1 MRTPKFTDLHK
12 YPISG
17 YMSAAATDISRVF
30 ARERKRLAEV
40 DKKQAEV
47 KQEHKII
54 TLHAKGG

>member
-1 MRTPKFTDLHK
+1 MRTPKFTDLNK
-12 YPISG
+12 YPPGG

-47 KQEHKII
+47 KHKII